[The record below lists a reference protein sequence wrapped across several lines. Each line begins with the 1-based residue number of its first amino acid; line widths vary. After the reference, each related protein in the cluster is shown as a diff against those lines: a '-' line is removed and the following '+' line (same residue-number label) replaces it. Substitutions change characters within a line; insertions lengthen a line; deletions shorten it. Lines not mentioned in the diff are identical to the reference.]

1 MRLEYEPKS
10 CAIYGN
16 YLFPNPLNDVFSQR
30 AKLLTRVHWKVK
42 MDIQRC
48 FEILEIK
55 SDASP
60 EEAKRAYK
68 DIVSVWHPDRF
79 SNNPRLEQKA
89 GEKLKE
95 VNAAYEKVKSLFSGR
110 QEGGSE
116 QKPTAQEEAKD
127 YKAQARPE
135 ARDKTEVLVEVGTRT
150 LLAACSY
157 LYKTLHH
164 IFVSQA
170 SETKPQAQAE
180 PGRASQARCQS
191 RGSGKGRGR
200 GGRGGGRGRGVGGCR

>member
-1 MRLEYEPKS
+1 
-10 CAIYGN
+10 
-16 YLFPNPLNDVFSQR
+16 
-30 AKLLTRVHWKVK
+30 

-60 EEAKRAYK
+60 EEAKQAYK

-95 VNAAYEKVKSLFSGR
+95 VNAAYDKVKSLLSGR
-110 QEGGSE
+110 QEGGPE
-116 QKPTAQEEAKD
+116 QKPARQEETRSEAKD
-127 YKAQARPE
+127 YKAQARPQT
-135 ARDKTEVLVEVGTRT
+135 RDKTEVLVEVGTRT

-157 LYKTLHH
+157 IYKTLHH
-164 IFVSQA
+164 IFVNQA
-170 SETKPQAQAE
+170 SETKPQSQAE
-180 PGRASQARCQS
+180 PGRASQAR
-191 RGSGKGRGR
+191 RGNGRGRSGRCGGRGR
-200 GGRGGGRGRGVGGCR
+200 GGGVGGCR

>member
-1 MRLEYEPKS
+1 
-10 CAIYGN
+10 
-16 YLFPNPLNDVFSQR
+16 
-30 AKLLTRVHWKVK
+30 

-55 SDASP
+55 RDASP
-60 EEAKRAYK
+60 EEAKQAYK

-95 VNAAYEKVKSLFSGR
+95 VNAAYDKVKSLLSGR
-110 QEGGSE
+110 QEGVPE
-116 QKPTAQEEAKD
+116 QKATAQEEAKD
-127 YKAQARPE
+127 YKAQARPQT
-135 ARDKTEVLVEVGTRT
+135 RDKTEVLVEVGTRT

-170 SETKPQAQAE
+170 SETKPQAQAG
-180 PGRASQARCQS
+180 PGRSQAR
-191 RGSGKGRGR
+191 RGNGSRGR
-200 GGRGGGRGRGVGGCR
+200 GGRCGGRGRGVGGCR